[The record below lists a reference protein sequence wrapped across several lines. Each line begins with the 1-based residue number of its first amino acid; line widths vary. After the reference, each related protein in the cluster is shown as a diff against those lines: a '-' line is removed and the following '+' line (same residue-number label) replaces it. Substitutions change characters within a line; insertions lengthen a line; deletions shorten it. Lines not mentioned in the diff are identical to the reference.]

1 MGDAGLGLDAAQD
14 DGLGL
19 GLCGLHLLDQLG
31 QAHGEAGLG
40 VRHNVELGKLDLGHG
55 GAQALGVLLR
65 RECGHC
71 AMIKLDS
78 SGS

>member
-1 MGDAGLGLDAAQD
+1 MCNAGLGLDAAQD

-19 GLCGLHLLDQLG
+19 GLGGLHLLDQLG
-31 QAHGEAGLG
+31 QGHGEAGLG
-40 VRHNVELGKLDLGHG
+40 VRHDVELGKLDLGDR

-71 AMIKLDS
+71 ALIGLGS

>member
-1 MGDAGLGLDAAQD
+1 MCDAGLGLDAAQD

-19 GLCGLHLLDQLG
+19 WLGGLQLLHQLG
-31 QAHGEAGLG
+31 HGHGEAGLG

-71 AMIKLDS
+71 VMRRLSS
-78 SGS
+78 SG